1 MIAPTS
7 VAPEILFLFTGQLQ
21 IDALLCSFPILIAHS
36 VSPKREQKTLRLRL
50 RAAAHPPIILSVQML
65 QKPAPY
71 SLRLIAQIG
80 LFSATASVQGGLL
93 PELPQATSPVALS
106 AASDPNTG
114 KSGFRYQG
122 KNTPPVIRVQPG
134 STLNVEYKNDLAAQS
149 KEDCFGHPCM
159 QMTNLHF
166 HGLHVSPNAPQDDV
180 LDMMASPGETLHYA
194 VQVAPQQPPGLYW
207 YHTHS
212 HGESYIQ
219 DLDGMSGAIVVE
231 GIERYAPEV
240 QNMRERILVLRDLV
254 LANDG
259 AERKKVMDSVAMQT
273 TRCGTAPEKPEAA
286 FTVNGTLRPKIDI
299 APGERQFWRIVNAS
313 PDLYADLEV
322 DGVSLDVVAVD
333 GMPLAYHDPSI
344 RNRSMSHVLLP
355 PAGRV
360 EAIVTGPP
368 ANSHAALRSRCFDTG
383 PDGDSNPAMVLAD
396 LVSAPSSN
404 PRTLAALG
412 GAPVY
417 ATFSPTVLKRVETS
431 EPQFVVTF
439 TEDKQGFYINGQK
452 FEMNSGPMLTV
463 DVGSLQHWRVT
474 NSTKEV
480 HPFHI
485 HQVHFL
491 AYRVG
496 DKPVKDPVWLD
507 TVNVSYGSSVDL
519 VMDFTDPIIR
529 GMSLFHCHLLKHE
542 DKGMMAKILFR

>member
-1 MIAPTS
+1 M
-7 VAPEILFLFTGQLQ
+7 
-21 IDALLCSFPILIAHS
+21 
-36 VSPKREQKTLRLRL
+36 
-50 RAAAHPPIILSVQML
+50 AATDRV
-65 QKPAPY
+65 
-71 SLRLIAQIG
+71 
-80 LFSATASVQGGLL
+80 T
-93 PELPQATSPVALS
+93 E
-106 AASDPNTG
+106 
-114 KSGFRYQG
+114 KSEFCYRGST
-122 KNTPPVIRVQPG
+122 TPPVIRVQPG
-134 STLNVEYKNDLAAQS
+134 TVLNVEYKNELAAHS
-149 KEDCFGHPCM
+149 KEDCVGHPCM

-180 LDMMASPGETLHYA
+180 LDMIASPGETLHYS
-194 VQVAPQQPPGLYW
+194 VQVPPQQPPGLYW

-212 HGESYIQ
+212 HGESYVQ

-240 QNMRERILVLRDLV
+240 RDMRERILVLRDLV
-254 LANDG
+254 LPTNA
-259 AERKKVMDSVAMQT
+259 AERKGVMEWVAMQT
-273 TRCGTAPEKPEAA
+273 TQCGTAAEKPEAA
-286 FTVNGTLRPKIDI
+286 FTVNGSLRPKIDI

-322 DGVSLDVVAVD
+322 DSGLLEVVALD
-333 GMPLAYHDPSI
+333 GMPFAYHDPSI
-344 RNRSMSHVLLP
+344 RTRSMSHVLLP

-368 ANSHAALRSRCFDTG
+368 ADSHTALRSRCFDTG

-396 LVSAPSSN
+396 IVSAQPPN
-404 PRTLAALG
+404 LQTRPTLG
-412 GAPVY
+412 GSPVY
-417 ATFSPTVLKRVETS
+417 TTFSPTTLKRVEAGD
-431 EPQFVVTF
+431 PQFVVTF
-439 TEDKQGFYINGQK
+439 TEDKQGFYINGRK

-463 DVGSLQHWRVT
+463 DVGSLQRWRVM

-491 AYRVG
+491 PYAVDG
-496 DKPVKDPVWLD
+496 NPVKDPAWVD
-507 TVNVSYGSSVDL
+507 TVNVPYGNSVDL

>member
-1 MIAPTS
+1 
-7 VAPEILFLFTGQLQ
+7 
-21 IDALLCSFPILIAHS
+21 
-36 VSPKREQKTLRLRL
+36 
-50 RAAAHPPIILSVQML
+50 
-65 QKPAPY
+65 
-71 SLRLIAQIG
+71 
-80 LFSATASVQGGLL
+80 
-93 PELPQATSPVALS
+93 
-106 AASDPNTG
+106 
-114 KSGFRYQG
+114 
-122 KNTPPVIRVQPG
+122 
-134 STLNVEYKNDLAAQS
+134 
-149 KEDCFGHPCM
+149 
-159 QMTNLHF
+159 
-166 HGLHVSPNAPQDDV
+166 
-180 LDMMASPGETLHYA
+180 
-194 VQVAPQQPPGLYW
+194 VQVPPQQPPGLYW

-212 HGESYIQ
+212 HGESYVQ

-240 QNMRERILVLRDLV
+240 RNMRERILVLRNLV
-254 LANDG
+254 LPADP
-259 AERKKVMDSVAMQT
+259 AERQSVMESVAMQ
-273 TRCGTAPEKPEAA
+273 RPQCGAATEKPEAA

-313 PDLYADLEV
+313 PDLYADLE
-322 DGVSLDVVAVD
+322 LDSESFEVVALD

-344 RNRSMSHVLLP
+344 RTRSMSHVLVP

-368 ANSHAALRSRCFDTG
+368 ADSHVALRSRCFDTG

-396 LVSAPSSN
+396 IISARPPN
-404 PRTLAALG
+404 LQPRPALG
-412 GAPVY
+412 GEPVY
-417 ATFSPTVLKRVETS
+417 ATFSPTILERVESS

-439 TEDKQGFYINGQK
+439 TVDKQGFYICIQK

-491 AYRVG
+491 SYAVDG
-496 DKPVKDPVWLD
+496 KSVKDPVWVD
-507 TVNVSYGSSVDL
+507 TVNVPYGSSVDL
-519 VMDFTDPIIR
+519 IMDFTDPIIR